1 MTTPYLTASLRHV
14 IEAATLAPSVHNTQP
29 WRFVLRPDG
38 FDLLADPGRR
48 LPVLDPTGRLL
59 HLSCG
64 AALVTA
70 RTASRALGLA
80 ADVELLPDPEW
91 PDLLARLTVSAG
103 ALPDDAELALALAVL
118 HRHTVR
124 GAFDRRPVPAPL
136 LQTLARVAE
145 QEGAVLRVVDDE
157 GDRVSLAV
165 LLSGADWQQE
175 RDPAYRAELAAWVRE
190 DPAGDGI
197 PPQAVQEDPGRG
209 SSLRLRDFTL
219 THPEHMSGEVP
230 TADDP
235 AVLVLTSRGDGPM
248 AWLRAG
254 QALGSVLLHAAAEGV
269 QAQPL
274 GQVVDLPGPRAA
286 LARSLGLTGIPQ
298 MVLRLGYASAHAA
311 TPRREVADVLVTGS
325 GAG

>member
-1 MTTPYLTASLRHV
+1 MTTPHLTASLRHV

-29 WRFVLRPDG
+29 WRFVLRADG

-70 RTASRALGLA
+70 RTAARALGLA
-80 ADVELLPDPEW
+80 ADVALLPDPEW

-103 ALPDDAELALALAVL
+103 AVPDDAELALALAVL

-124 GAFDRRPVPAPL
+124 GPFDDRPVPEQL
-136 LQTLARVAE
+136 LRSLARVAE
-145 QEGAVLRVVDDE
+145 QEGAALHVVRDE
-157 GDRVSLAV
+157 GERVSLAV
-165 LLSGADWQQE
+165 LLSMADWQEE
-175 RDPAYRAELAAWVRE
+175 RDPAYRAELARWVRE
-190 DPAGDGI
+190 DPAGGGI

-219 THPEHMSGEVP
+219 THPEHAAGGAP
-230 TADDP
+230 TPDDP
-235 AVLVLTSRGDGPM
+235 AVVVLTSRGDGPL

-254 QALGSVLLHAAAEGV
+254 QALGAVLLHAAAEGV

-274 GQVVDLPGPRAA
+274 GQVVDRSGPRTA
-286 LARSLGLTGIPQ
+286 LARSLGLTGVPQ

-311 TPRREVADVLVTGS
+311 TPRREVEDVLVPG
-325 GAG
+325 

>member
-1 MTTPYLTASLRHV
+1 MTTPHLTASLRHV

-29 WRFVLRPDG
+29 WRFVLRADG

-70 RTASRALGLA
+70 RTAARALGLA

-91 PDLLARLTVSAG
+91 PDLLARLTVTAG
-103 ALPDDAELALALAVL
+103 AIPDDAELALALAVL

-124 GAFDRRPVPAPL
+124 GPFVDTPVPEPL
-136 LQTLARVAE
+136 LQDLARVAE
-145 QEGAVLRVVDDE
+145 QEGAALKVVSVE

-165 LLSGADWQQE
+165 LLSGADWQEEQ
-175 RDPAYRAELAAWVRE
+175 DPAYRAELAAWVRE
-190 DPAGDGI
+190 DPAGNGI
-197 PPQAVQEDPGRG
+197 PPRAMQEDPGHG

-219 THPEHMSGEVP
+219 THPEHSSGDAP
-230 TADDP
+230 TQDDP
-235 AVLVLTSRGDGPM
+235 ALVVLTSRGDGPL

-254 QALGSVLLHAAAEGV
+254 QALGAVLLHAAAEGV

-274 GQVVDLPGPRAA
+274 GQVVDRSGSRMA

-298 MVLRLGYASAHAA
+298 MVLRLGYASAQAA
-311 TPRREVADVLVTGS
+311 TPRRDVEDVLTPG
-325 GAG
+325 

>member
-1 MTTPYLTASLRHV
+1 MTTPHLTASLRHI

-70 RTASRALGLA
+70 RTAARALGLA

-91 PDLLARLTVSAG
+91 PDLLARLNVTAG
-103 ALPDDAELALALAVL
+103 AVPDDAELALALAVL

-124 GAFDRRPVPAPL
+124 GPFADRPVPDQL
-136 LQTLARVAE
+136 LRSLARVAE
-145 QEGAVLRVVDDE
+145 QEGAALRVVSDE
-157 GDRVSLAV
+157 GERVSLAV
-165 LLSGADWQQE
+165 LLSSADWQEEQ
-175 RDPAYRAELAAWVRE
+175 DPAYRAELAGWVHE
-190 DPAGDGI
+190 YPAGDGI
-197 PPQAVQEDPGRG
+197 PPRAVQEDPGRG

-219 THPEHMSGEVP
+219 THPERSSGDEP
-230 TADDP
+230 TPEDP
-235 AVLVLTSRGDGPM
+235 AVVVLTSRGDGPL

-254 QALGSVLLHAAAEGV
+254 QALGAVLLHAAAEGV

-274 GQVVDLPGPRAA
+274 GQVVDRSGPRMA
-286 LARSLGLTGIPQ
+286 LARSLGLTGVPQ

-311 TPRREVADVLVTGS
+311 TPRRDVEDVLT
-325 GAG
+325 AG

>member
-1 MTTPYLTASLRHV
+1 MTTPHLTASLRHV
-14 IEAATLAPSVHNTQP
+14 VEAATLAPSVHNTQP

-38 FDLLADPGRR
+38 FDLLADPSRQ
-48 LPVLDPTGRLL
+48 LTVLDPTGRLL

-70 RTASRALGLA
+70 RTAARALGLA

-91 PDLLARLTVSAG
+91 PDLLARLTVSPG
-103 ALPDDAELALALAVL
+103 AVPDDAELALALAVL

-124 GAFDRRPVPAPL
+124 GPFADRPVPDAL
-136 LQTLARVAE
+136 LQSLARVAE
-145 QEGAVLRVVDDE
+145 QEGAALRVVRDE
-157 GDRVSLAV
+157 ADRLSLAV
-165 LLSGADWQQE
+165 LLSGADWHEE
-175 RDPAYRAELAAWVRE
+175 RDPAYRAELARWVR
-190 DPAGDGI
+190 DSAAGDGI
-197 PPQAVQEDPGRG
+197 PPRAVQDDPGRG

-219 THPEHMSGEVP
+219 THPEHTSGDTP
-230 TADDP
+230 TAEDP
-235 AVLVLTSRGDGPM
+235 AVVVLTSRGDGPV

-286 LARSLGLTGIPQ
+286 LARSLGLTGVPQ
-298 MVLRLGYASAHAA
+298 RVLRLGYASAHAA
-311 TPRREVADVLVTGS
+311 TPRRDVEDVLVG
-325 GAG
+325 G

>member
-1 MTTPYLTASLRHV
+1 MTTPHLTASLRHV
-14 IEAATLAPSVHNTQP
+14 VEAATLAPSVHNTQP

-38 FDLLADPGRR
+38 FDLLADPSRR
-48 LPVLDPTGRLL
+48 LTVLDPTGRLL

-70 RTASRALGLA
+70 RTAARALGLA

-91 PDLLARLTVSAG
+91 PDLLARLTVAPG
-103 ALPDDAELALALAVL
+103 AAPDDAELALALAVL

-124 GAFDRRPVPAPL
+124 GRFADRPVPEPL
-136 LQTLARVAE
+136 LRSLARVAE
-145 QEGAVLRVVDDE
+145 QEGAALRVVRDE

-165 LLSGADWQQE
+165 LLSGADWQEE

-190 DPAGDGI
+190 SEAGDGI
-197 PPQAVQEDPGRG
+197 PPRAVQDDPARG

-219 THPEHMSGEVP
+219 THPEHLTGDAP
-230 TADDP
+230 TAEDP
-235 AVLVLTSRGDGPM
+235 AVVVLTSRGDGPV

-286 LARSLGLTGIPQ
+286 LARSLGLTGVPQ

-311 TPRREVADVLVTGS
+311 TPRRGVEDVLV
-325 GAG
+325 AG